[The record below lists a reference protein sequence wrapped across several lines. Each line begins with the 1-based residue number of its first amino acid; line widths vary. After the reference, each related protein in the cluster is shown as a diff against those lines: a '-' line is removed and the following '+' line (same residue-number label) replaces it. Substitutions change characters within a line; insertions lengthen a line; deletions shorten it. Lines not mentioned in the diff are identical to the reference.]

1 MPSRSQ
7 NHAAETQYEKHVDH
21 DPSHI
26 NRNIQHKEALSLRLA
41 LGSILGPKRPF
52 TPTSHSSS
60 GTASPVHPAMFGSP
74 GSPGMPPPPP
84 NTTPIHAPDYLFPRG
99 YHLPHTPSRLGQPDH
114 MRDPAWPSGSP
125 SSAPSSAPY
134 SPHSSSAQSASPTDE
149 CPPVLALPP
158 PVVEDPT
165 SRMAAP
171 TLHVPKPCSV
181 SQTGPVP
188 DVKRTTGSGSGTP
201 KAKFLE
207 TLESKSAWDAF
218 FTWRTLWLNLAIAER
233 GLGLPISEEAIEQMK
248 TNLHLTPEQ
257 FEIAAQEEK
266 KRRHDVMAHVH
277 TFGTVAPAA
286 AGIIHLGA
294 TSCYVTDNADLIF
307 LRTGLSYLIK
317 SLGVLISRLSMFAE
331 QYRDL
336 PTLGFTH
343 FQPAQLTTVGKR
355 ATLWIQELLWDL
367 RNIQRARDDLG
378 FRGVKGTTG
387 TQASFL
393 TLFDGD
399 HAKVEALDKLVTEL
413 SGFSYA
419 YPVTSQTYSRK
430 VDIDVLAPLA
440 SLGATAH
447 KIATDI
453 RLLANLKEME
463 EPFEST
469 QIGSSAMAYKR
480 NPMRCER
487 VCSLSRHLMVLH
499 QNALMTASVQWFE
512 RTLDD
517 SANRRITLPEAF
529 LTADIVLST
538 LQNVSEG
545 LVVYPKVIAR
555 RISQEL
561 PFMATENVIMAIVK
575 AGGDRQEAH
584 EHIRVLS
591 HEAAHQVKNLGLEND
606 LIERIRLDPYFDPIK
621 GQLDALLDPSSFV
634 GRAPEQ
640 VDAFLKDWVAPA
652 LAPAELQEAIQQS
665 KKVELSV

>member
-1 MPSRSQ
+1 MAHLFSP
-7 NHAAETQYEKHVDH
+7 A
-21 DPSHI
+21 
-26 NRNIQHKEALSLRLA
+26 NR
-41 LGSILGPKRPF
+41 F
-52 TPTSHSSS
+52 
-60 GTASPVHPAMFGSP
+60 
-74 GSPGMPPPPP
+74 
-84 NTTPIHAPDYLFPRG
+84 Y
-99 YHLPHTPSRLGQPDH
+99 
-114 MRDPAWPSGSP
+114 
-125 SSAPSSAPY
+125 
-134 SPHSSSAQSASPTDE
+134 
-149 CPPVLALPP
+149 
-158 PVVEDPT
+158 
-165 SRMAAP
+165 
-171 TLHVPKPCSV
+171 
-181 SQTGPVP
+181 
-188 DVKRTTGSGSGTP
+188 
-201 KAKFLE
+201 
-207 TLESKSAWDAF
+207 
-218 FTWRTLWLNLAIAER
+218 TWRTLWLNLAIAER
-233 GLGLPISEEAIEQMK
+233 ELGLPITEEAIQQMK
-248 TNLHLTPEQ
+248 DNLHLTPEQ
-257 FEIAAQEEK
+257 FEVAAEEEK

-286 AGIIHLGA
+286 AGIIH
-294 TSCYVTDNADLIF
+294 NADLIF
-307 LRTGLSYLIK
+307 LHTGMTYLIR
-317 SLGVLISRLSMFAE
+317 SLSVLISRLTAFAE
-331 QYRDL
+331 EHRSL

-355 ATLWIQELLWDL
+355 TTLWIQELLWDL
-367 RNIQRARDDLG
+367 RNLQRARDDLG

-393 TLFDGD
+393 ALFDGD
-399 HAKVEALDKLVTEL
+399 HEKVQALDKKVTEL
-413 SGFSYA
+413 SGFTYA

-545 LVVYPKVIAR
+545 LVIYPKVIAR
-555 RISQEL
+555 RIAQEL
-561 PFMATENVIMAIVK
+561 PFMATENVIMAMVK

-584 EHIRVLS
+584 EQIRVLS
-591 HEAAHQVKNLGLEND
+591 HEAAHQVKQLGQEND
-606 LIERIRLDPYFDPIK
+606 LIDRIRAQPYFDPIK
-621 GQLDALLDPSSFV
+621 SQLESLLDPASFI

-640 VDAFLKDWVAPA
+640 VDAFVQEWVVPA
-652 LAPAELQEAIQQS
+652 LAQEELQEAIQKS